1 MEGGYPGL
9 ARNREMDR
17 RLSTG
22 CSRRRQRKFDAQACP
37 GSLGTVEEDPAAERL
52 HAVLEARQAGAPG
65 KAGAVVAN
73 ECRPVTSSQAKFDG
87 YLFSCP
93 AECQC
98 QGARER
104 IEPGQEP
111 QGKFLVAVV
120 TRAAAELAQVH
131 AAEVVFGV
139 DRHGGPFMV
148 PVGAVGPP
156 ARFGA

>member
-1 MEGGYPGL
+1 MVRP
-9 ARNREMDR
+9 
-17 RLSTG
+17 LSTLPYADLSPRVG
-22 CSRRRQRKFDAQACP
+22 A
-37 GSLGTVEEDPAAERL
+37 PAASCR
-52 HAVLEARQAGAPG
+52 RNGCRDPGAC
-65 KAGAVVAN
+65 
-73 ECRPVTSSQAKFDG
+73 ECRPLTSSQAKFDG

-98 QGARER
+98 QGAREG

-111 QGKFLVAVV
+111 QGKFLVPVV

-139 DRHGGPFMV
+139 DRHGGPFTV